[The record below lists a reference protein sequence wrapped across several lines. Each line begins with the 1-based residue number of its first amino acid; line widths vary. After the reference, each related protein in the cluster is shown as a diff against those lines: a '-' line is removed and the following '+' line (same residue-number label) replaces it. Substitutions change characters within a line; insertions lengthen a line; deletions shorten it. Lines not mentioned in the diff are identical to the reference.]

1 MQPDPKHNKR
11 GNEAPPLT
19 PEEMSR
25 YARHL
30 TLPQVGAAGQQK
42 LKDARVLCV
51 GAGGLGSPALLYLA
65 AAGVGTLGVVD
76 ADAVD
81 ASNLQRQVLHGTDDV
96 GRAKTDSAAARIHA
110 LNPACHV
117 VSFTKRLTSANAQE
131 IFSGFEIILDGT
143 DNFTA
148 RYAISDACVHLDKPH
163 VYAAVD
169 RFEGQASVFAAIGAD
184 GMRGPCYRCLHPA
197 LPPPESMR
205 SCAEAGVLGVLPGVL
220 GLLQATETLKLILGC
235 GEPLIG
241 RLLLFDALAMRF
253 REIALPRNPH
263 CPGCGDAPALA
274 KISAVADNRSMVNGI
289 PQITPAEL
297 KRRLDAG
304 ETLCVLDVREPHE
317 YARAHI
323 GGTLIPLNDLPQRLG
338 ELDRAQEIVVH
349 CKMGG
354 RSQKAAEFL
363 AQAGFARL
371 HNLAGG
377 IQAWSETVDPSVPKY

>member
-1 MQPDPKHNKR
+1 MPADSQ
-11 GNEAPPLT
+11 AAALT
-19 PEEMSR
+19 PEEVSR
-25 YARHL
+25 FARHL
-30 TLPQVGAAGQQK
+30 TLPQVGAEGQLR
-42 LKDARVLCV
+42 LKSARVLCV

-65 AAGVGTLGVVD
+65 AAGVGTLGIVD
-76 ADAVD
+76 ADSVD
-81 ASNLQRQVLHGTDDV
+81 TSNLQRQVLHGTSDV
-96 GRAKTDSAAARIHA
+96 GRAKTDSAAERLRA
-110 LNPACHV
+110 LNPHLTLQLHPV
-117 VSFTKRLTSANAQE
+117 RLTPANAPE
-131 IFSGFEIILDGT
+131 IFANYTIILDGT
-143 DNFTA
+143 DNFAA
-148 RYAISDACVHLDKPH
+148 RFAISDACVQLAKPH

-169 RFEGQASVFAAIGAD
+169 RFEGQASVFSALRPDGA
-184 GMRGPCYRCLHPA
+184 RGPCYRCLHPA
-197 LPPPESMR
+197 PPPPESMR
-205 SCAEAGVLGVLPGVL
+205 SCTEAGVLGVLPGVL

-253 REIALPRNPH
+253 REMALPRNPN
-263 CPGCGDAPALA
+263 CSGCGDAPALA
-274 KISAVADNRSMVNGI
+274 KTSAVADNRNMVNGI

-323 GGTLIPLNDLPQRLG
+323 GGTLIPLNDLPQRLH

-363 AQAGFARL
+363 AQAGFTRL

-377 IQAWSETVDPSVPKY
+377 IQAWSETVDPAVPKY

>member
-1 MQPDPKHNKR
+1 MPTDTP
-11 GNEAPPLT
+11 AAALT
-19 PEEMSR
+19 PEEVSR
-25 YARHL
+25 FARHL
-30 TLPQVGAAGQQK
+30 TLPQIGVEGQLR
-42 LKDARVLCV
+42 LKSARVLCV

-65 AAGVGTLGVVD
+65 AAGVGTLGSVD
-76 ADAVD
+76 ADSVD
-81 ASNLQRQVLHGTDDV
+81 SSNLQRQVLHGTSDV
-96 GRAKTDSAAARIHA
+96 GRAKTDSAAERLRA
-110 LNPACHV
+110 LNPECHV
-117 VSFTKRLTSANAQE
+117 VSFATLLTGTNAQE
-131 IFSGFEIILDGT
+131 IFSGFDVILDGT
-143 DNFTA
+143 DNLAA
-148 RYAISDACVHLDKPH
+148 RYAISNACVQWNKPH

-169 RFEGQASVFAAIGAD
+169 RFEGQASVFSAVGTD
-184 GMRGPCYRCLHPA
+184 GVRGPCYRCLHPA
-197 LPPPESMR
+197 PPPPESMR
-205 SCAEAGVLGVLPGVL
+205 SCDEAGVLGVLPGVL
-220 GLLQATETLKLILGC
+220 GVIQATETLKLILGC

-253 REIALPRNPH
+253 RELALPRNPH

-274 KISAVADNRSMVNGI
+274 KTPTVADNRNMVNGI

-363 AQAGFARL
+363 AQAGFTRL

-377 IQAWSETVDPSVPKY
+377 IQAWSETVDPAVPKY